1 MPVIKIDDKDY
12 DSEKL
17 SNEAKEM
24 LANIQIADQEI
35 QRLNIQ
41 LALARTARNSYAEK
55 LKKALK

>member
-12 DSEKL
+12 DSETL

-55 LKKALK
+55 LNKALK